1 MMLPDSRDTSSAL
14 TRASMLGRYTV
25 LGMIGKGAMGEVYA
39 AYDPELDRKI
49 AIKLVRL
56 GRDQGSAQEG
66 RVRLLRE
73 AQAIAKLSH
82 PNVVTVYDVGAFHD
96 DVFIAMQY
104 VDGNTLGYWMHAEPR
119 TWAEIL
125 AVYAD
130 AGRGLVAAHE
140 KGLIHRDFKPENV
153 MISPDG
159 AVRVMDFGLARG
171 VFERDAQPALPAEDR
186 VSESGTASA
195 GNPDIESTREV
206 LLGKVVARPRLGESS
221 ETLNIRITQTG
232 AMLGT
237 PAYMSP
243 EQFKGGQIDERTDQF
258 SFCVALYEALY
269 GERPFS
275 GRSLNE
281 IMDSVGK
288 GELQP
293 VPADS
298 KVPSWVRKIVV
309 RGLQRDPAN
318 RWPSMKELLSVL
330 DKSRLGTPRRRF
342 AASAAAKLAGIWE
355 APRRG
360 KVGQSAIKEEIRQ
373 AFLAT
378 GKKYAE
384 AAFEK
389 VSVILDRYA
398 RSWCDMYTDTC
409 EATHVREEQSVEIF
423 DLRMASLEEGLDS
436 LRALSQVFREASADV
451 VENAVSAASALG
463 NLERCADVKLLR
475 AVVRPPEDPVVRA
488 AVDRLRTRLAEV
500 RVLCNVGRLTEGLKL
515 LGPLEEEVRRT
526 GYGPLLAETLFELG
540 NLHGER
546 RDATIAAAAFEE
558 AVWTAVLARHDE
570 VAAKAA
576 AQLVYV
582 VGDAQLRFDAGEIWA
597 RHADTLLRRMGG
609 QEYLW
614 GWLYNNR
621 GAMRERQGRL
631 ADAVE
636 DARRAVAAKEK
647 VHGPDSA
654 EVGMSL
660 SNVAINLEQLGDV
673 EAAVQTMERALRI
686 LETCVGPEHPR
697 TAILLSNYGEIL
709 NRLGRFEEAAEVCA
723 RAIAIFEGES
733 APDGVML
740 SYPLTALGLAYLGS
754 GKAALALPVL
764 ERAAL
769 IRDEKESKST
779 CLGEVHFALACALT
793 EAGDD
798 RSRALA
804 LCLRAREEY
813 TRETPNPVTK
823 WALAQ
828 IDFWLEVNGSSS
840 R

>member
-1 MMLPDSRDTSSAL
+1 
-14 TRASMLGRYTV
+14 MLGRYTV

-39 AYDPELDRKI
+39 AYDPQLDRKI

-56 GRDQGSAQEG
+56 GRDQGSAREG
-66 RVRLLRE
+66 RVRLMRE

-104 VDGNTLGYWMHAEPR
+104 VDGSTLGYWMHAEPR
-119 TWAEIL
+119 TWSEIL
-125 AVYAD
+125 SVYAD

-159 AVRVMDFGLARG
+159 GVRVMDFGLARG
-171 VFERDAQPALPAEDR
+171 VFERDDERPAPRETEPLAT
-186 VSESGTASA
+186 TAVDSA
-195 GNPDIESTREV
+195 NSPDVESTRAMT
-206 LLGKVVARPRLGESS
+206 LGPAPPAGAFGHSS

-243 EQFKGGQIDERTDQF
+243 EQFLGSQIDERSDQF
-258 SFCVALYEALY
+258 SFCVALHEALY
-269 GERPFS
+269 GERPFG
-275 GRSLNE
+275 GRSLSE
-281 IMDSVGK
+281 IMESVAR
-288 GELQP
+288 GEVRP
-293 VPADS
+293 PPPDT
-298 KVPSWVRKIVV
+298 KVPSWVRKIVL
-309 RGLQRDPAN
+309 RGLQRDPAH
-318 RWPSMKELLSVL
+318 RWPSMKELLAVL
-330 DKSRLGTPRRRF
+330 DKSRMGTPRRRF

-355 APRRG
+355 APRRARS
-360 KVGQSAIKEEIRQ
+360 VDTAIKAEIRA

-398 RSWCDMYTDTC
+398 RIWCDMYTDTC
-409 EATHVREEQSVEIF
+409 EATHVRGEQSVEIF
-423 DLRMASLEEGLDS
+423 DLRMASLDEGLDS
-436 LRALSQVFREASADV
+436 LRALSQVFREANAEV
-451 VENAVSAASALG
+451 VENAVGAASALG

-475 AVVRPPEDPVVRA
+475 AVVKPPDDPAVRA
-488 AVDRLRTRLAEV
+488 TVDRLRTRLAEV
-500 RVLCNVGRLTEGLKL
+500 RVQCSVGRLSEGLKSM
-515 LGPLEEEVRRT
+515 GPLEEEVRRT

-540 NLHGER
+540 NLHCER
-546 RDATIAAAAFEE
+546 RDATVAAAAFEE
-558 AVWTAVLARHDE
+558 AVWTAELSRHDE

-582 VGDAQLRFDAGEIWA
+582 VGDALLRFDAGEIWA
-597 RHADTLLRRMGG
+597 RHAETLLRRMGG

-631 ADAVE
+631 TDAVE

-660 SNVAINLEQLGDV
+660 GNVAINLEQLGDV
-673 EAAVQTMERALRI
+673 EAAVQTMGRAFRI
-686 LETCVGPEHPR
+686 LETCLGPEHPR

-709 NRLGRFEEAAEVCA
+709 NRLGRFEEAARMCA

-740 SYPLTALGLAYLGS
+740 SYPLTALGLAYLGA
-754 GKAALALPVL
+754 GQAARALPVL
-764 ERAAL
+764 ERAAE
-769 IRDEKESKST
+769 IRDEKENKST
-779 CLGEVHFALACALT
+779 CLGEVHFALACALAETGT
-793 EAGDD
+793 ELPRA
-798 RSRALA
+798 RALT
-804 LCLRAREEY
+804 LRARQEY
-813 TRETPNPVTK
+813 TREAPNPVTK

-828 IDFWLEVNGSSS
+828 IDFWLEVNGGAKVDLVGPTETPPQASSD
-840 R
+840 